1 MVLYLDLLHERNNV
15 SVRRVLNVSV
25 VVYFCFFLGHSEAME
40 AMVHRTQG
48 KI

>member
-1 MVLYLDLLHERNNV
+1 M
-15 SVRRVLNVSV
+15 SA
-25 VVYFCFFLGHSEAME
+25 VVYFYFYFSGHSEAME